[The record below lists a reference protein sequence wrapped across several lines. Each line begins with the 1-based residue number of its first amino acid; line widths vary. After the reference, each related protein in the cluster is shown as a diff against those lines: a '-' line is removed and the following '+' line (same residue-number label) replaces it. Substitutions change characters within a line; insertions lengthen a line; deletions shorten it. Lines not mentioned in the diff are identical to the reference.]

1 MSSARENWY
10 VYYPAPAAAESVL
23 PQLRA
28 MQQRLADHSG
38 VRARM
43 EERVGAG
50 ATPTWMEVYEGVSDP
65 DQFAAVLADAINDS
79 ESTRELA
86 QARRV
91 ERFRCL

>member
-1 MSSARENWY
+1 MSTAPENWY
-10 VYYPAPAAAESVL
+10 IYYPAPAAVGFVL

-28 MQQRLADHSG
+28 MQQRLADSTG
-38 VRARM
+38 VRARL
-43 EERVGAG
+43 EERVGPG

-65 DQFAAVLADAINDS
+65 DGFAATLADAINAS
-79 ESTRELA
+79 ELTRGLA

>member
-1 MSSARENWY
+1 MSSAFENWY
-10 VYYPAPAAAESVL
+10 VYYPAPAAVGSVL

-28 MQQRLADHSG
+28 MQQRLADCSG
-38 VRARM
+38 VRARL
-43 EERVGAG
+43 EERVGPG

-65 DQFAAVLADAINDS
+65 DGFAATLADAINAS

-86 QARRV
+86 QARRI

>member
-1 MSSARENWY
+1 VTTAHENWY
-10 VYYPAPAAAESVL
+10 VYYPAPAAVGSVL

-28 MQQRLADHSG
+28 MQQRLADRRR
-38 VRARM
+38 VRARL
-43 EERVGAG
+43 EERVGPG

-65 DQFAAVLADAINDS
+65 DGFAASLAEEVGAG
-79 ESTRELA
+79 EWTRELA

>member
-1 MSSARENWY
+1 MTTAFENWY
-10 VYYPAPAAAESVL
+10 VYYPAPAAVGSVL

-28 MQQRLADHSG
+28 MQRRLADSTG
-38 VRARM
+38 VHARL
-43 EERVGAG
+43 EERVGPG

-65 DQFAAVLADAINDS
+65 DGFAANLADAIKAI

>member
-1 MSSARENWY
+1 VSTAFENWY
-10 VYYPAPAAAESVL
+10 VYYPAPTAVGSVL

-28 MQQRLADHSG
+28 MQRRLADSTG
-38 VRARM
+38 VRARL
-43 EERVGAG
+43 EERVGPG

-65 DQFAAVLADAINDS
+65 DGFAVSLAEEVGAV
-79 ESTRELA
+79 EWTRELA

>member
-1 MSSARENWY
+1 MSTAPENWY
-10 VYYPAPAAAESVL
+10 VYYPAPAAVGSVL

-28 MQQRLADHSG
+28 MQQRLADRSG
-38 VRARM
+38 VRVRL
-43 EERVGAG
+43 EERVGPG

-65 DQFAAVLADAINDS
+65 DGFAATLADAINAS
-79 ESTRELA
+79 EWTRELA

>member
-1 MSSARENWY
+1 MNTAHENWY
-10 VYYPAPAAAESVL
+10 IYYPAPAAVAAAL

-28 MQQRLADHSG
+28 MQQRLVDCSG
-38 VRARM
+38 VRARL
-43 EERVGAG
+43 EERVGPG

-65 DQFAAVLADAINDS
+65 DGFAATLAEAVGAG
-79 ESTRELA
+79 EWTRELA